1 MFHPD
6 TQFLIDHWTVLA
18 RGADA
23 RGGLPR
29 RTAFEPEVLGGRLS
43 RAFMVERRGDNAVL
57 RLAGEW
63 IENFHGEVLKGR
75 SLLSLWRT
83 ASRPLVASSLAQ
95 SVREGRPVVIAA
107 AAGSASAPIEI
118 ALLPLRG
125 SDGRAGPL
133 LGLYAPAATLSLPAD
148 ECRLLA
154 ARAAVGVGDPARP
167 PLSLAALH
175 GRRIA

>member
-6 TQFLIDHWTVLA
+6 TQFLIDHWATLA
-18 RGADA
+18 RRADA

-29 RTAFEPEVLGGRLS
+29 RAAFEPEALGVRLS
-43 RAFMVERRGDNAVL
+43 RAFMIERRGDDAVL

-63 IENFHGEVLKGR
+63 IENFHGEALKGR
-75 SLLSLWRT
+75 PLLSLWRT
-83 ASRPLVASSLAQ
+83 TSRPLVSSSLAQ

-107 AAGSASAPIEI
+107 AAGSGSAAIEV

-125 SDGRAGPL
+125 SDGRVGTL

-148 ECRLLA
+148 ECRRLT
-154 ARAAVGVGDPARP
+154 ARAAIGVGEIGRP
-167 PLSLAALH
+167 PLSLAAVH

>member
-6 TQFLIDHWTVLA
+6 TQFLIDHWAVLA
-18 RGADA
+18 RQADS

-29 RTAFEPEVLGGRLS
+29 RAAFEPEALGARLS
-43 RAFMVERRGDNAVL
+43 RAFMAERRGDDAIL

-63 IENFHGEVLKGR
+63 IENFHGEALKGR
-75 SLLSLWRT
+75 PILSLWRA

-107 AAGSASAPIEI
+107 AAGSASAAIEI

-125 SDGRAGPL
+125 PDGRVGPL
-133 LGLYAPAATLSLPAD
+133 LGLYAPAATLSLPAN
-148 ECRLLA
+148 ECRRLT
-154 ARAAVGVGDPARP
+154 ARAVTAVGEAARP
-167 PLSLAALH
+167 PLSLAAAH